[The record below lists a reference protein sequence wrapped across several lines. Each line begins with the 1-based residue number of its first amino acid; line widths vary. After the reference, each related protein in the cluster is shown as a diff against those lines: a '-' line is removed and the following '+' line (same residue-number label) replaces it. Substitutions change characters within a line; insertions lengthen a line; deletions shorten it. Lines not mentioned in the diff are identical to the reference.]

1 MDIVHYP
8 YGKIKLFPGDKVELT
23 YTGRQKSLLSKRDL
37 KRLCGWT
44 CGMKYSGEVK
54 ERSYGLVVELR
65 NVENNSLECTH
76 CVYNIEKYIADGFVF
91 SDVIIKRN
99 KQLQLNFNSEI

>member
-1 MDIVHYP
+1 MDVVHYP

-23 YTGRQKSLLSKRDL
+23 YIGRQQSLFNKRDL
-37 KRLCGWT
+37 KRLFGWT

-54 ERSYGLVVELR
+54 ERGYGLVVELR

-76 CVYNIEKYIADGFVF
+76 HVYNIEKYIVDGFVF
-91 SDVIIKRN
+91 SDVVITKN
-99 KQLQLNFNSEI
+99 KQLQLTFDL